1 MIEVDVIIFD
11 LGLSSI
17 QLDNLKEVFLSNLKN
32 IRYENG
38 LNNISALDVINKLEE
53 VDLKSIIRV
62 LGDEKEASIIAK
74 HSQTTKHK
82 RLQKHLI

>member
-1 MIEVDVIIFD
+1 MERGF
-11 LGLSSI
+11 SFKSKKT
-17 QLDNLKEVFLSNLKN
+17 LDMKM
-32 IRYENG
+32 G

-74 HSQTTKHK
+74 NIVKQRSIK

>member
-1 MIEVDVIIFD
+1 M
-11 LGLSSI
+11 
-17 QLDNLKEVFLSNLKN
+17 KM
-32 IRYENG
+32 G

-74 HSQTTKHK
+74 KHSQTTKHK
-82 RLQKHLI
+82 KDYKKTSDLVELIKKSKKKIILIKQILVQKLFKH

>member
-1 MIEVDVIIFD
+1 M
-11 LGLSSI
+11 
-17 QLDNLKEVFLSNLKN
+17 KM
-32 IRYENG
+32 G

-74 HSQTTKHK
+74 NIVKQRSIKKITKTSDLVELIK
-82 RLQKHLI
+82 KSKKKIILIKQILVQKLFKH